1 MVGNFMLQIHNTFT
15 HKKEPFKPLVPG
27 HISLYVCGITVYD
40 YCHIGHAR
48 VFVAF
53 DVIVRFL
60 RASGW
65 KVKYVRN
72 ITDID
77 DKIIKRAQENNESIE
92 ILTARFIQAMHEDA
106 NALNVLSPDEEP
118 RATHHIGTIISMV
131 EKLQTNGVAYVAD
144 NGDVYF
150 QVDRYKPYGELAHKD
165 LEQLQAGAR
174 VEVVSQKHSNL
185 DFVLWK
191 MAKPGEPAWDSPWGR
206 GRPGWHIECSAM
218 STDCLGDTF
227 DIHGGGS
234 DLVFPH
240 HENERAQ
247 SECATGK
254 TFVNT
259 WMHVGFVQ
267 VDKEKMSKSLNNF
280 FTIRD
285 VLKEYDPEVKR
296 YFLIASH
303 YRSPVNY
310 SKELLEQAKNALERL
325 YTALRGLDLSKAVND
340 KQASTAIFRERFFEA
355 MNDDF
360 NTPIALSVIFDLVH
374 AVNTAREKNAPELI
388 GLGLL
393 LKSLGNILGLL
404 ERDPQ
409 AYLQGKSED
418 KAEIELLIAEREEA
432 RTTKNWARADELR
445 KQLAAMGVVLED
457 TAQGTIWRKG

>member
-1 MVGNFMLQIHNTFT
+1 MLQIYNTFT
-15 HKKEPFKPLVPG
+15 SKKEAFKPIKPG
-27 HISLYVCGITVYD
+27 EISLYVCGITVYD

-60 RASGW
+60 RSTGW

-77 DKIIKRAQENNESIE
+77 DKIINRANENKESIDA
-92 ILTARFIQAMHEDA
+92 LTARFITAMNEDA
-106 NALNVLSPDEEP
+106 KALNVLPPDEEP
-118 RATHHIGTIISMV
+118 RATAHIHTIIDMV
-131 EKLQTNGVAYVAD
+131 KKLEQNKTAYVA
-144 NGDVYF
+144 NNQDVYF
-150 QVDRYKPYGELAHKD
+150 EVAKYAKYGELAKKD
-165 LEQLQAGAR
+165 LTQLQAGAR
-174 VEVVSQKHSNL
+174 VEVVEQKHSNL

-191 MAKPGEPAWDSPWGR
+191 KAKPQEPHWPSPWGE

-218 STDCLGDTF
+218 STATLGDTF

-280 FTIRD
+280 FTIRE
-285 VLKEYDPEVKR
+285 VLAQYDAQVIR
-296 YFLIASH
+296 YFLLASH

-310 SKELLEQAKNALERL
+310 SKELLEQAKTALERL
-325 YTALRGLDLSKAVND
+325 YTALRGIRLENVTSDKAESF
-340 KQASTAIFRERFFEA
+340 KARFNEA

-360 NTPIALSVIFDLVH
+360 NTPIAM
-374 AVNTAREKNAPELI
+374 AVLFELATALNTAREAKSDDTKALAAMLKQLGGVLGILESDPE
-388 GLGLL
+388 
-393 LKSLGNILGLL
+393 S
-404 ERDPQ
+404 
-409 AYLQGKSED
+409 YLQGNLDSKD
-418 KAEIELLIAEREEA
+418 EIEQLIEA
-432 RTTKNWARADELR
+432 RLLARKNKEWQKADDIR
-445 KQLAAMGVVLED
+445 QQLTNMGIILED
-457 TAQGTIWRKG
+457 TPQGTTWRKA

>member
-1 MVGNFMLQIHNTFT
+1 MLQIYNTFT

-40 YCHIGHAR
+40 FCHLGHAR

-60 RASGW
+60 RKSGW
-65 KVKYVRN
+65 KVNYVRN

-77 DKIIKRAQENNESIE
+77 DKIIKRAHENNEPME
-92 ILTARFIQAMHEDA
+92 VLTSRFIDAMNEDA
-106 NALNVLSPDEEP
+106 KALNVLSPDLEP
-118 RATHHIGTIISMV
+118 RATHHIDSIINMV
-131 EKLQTNGVAYVAD
+131 KQLEEKGIAYLAD

-150 QVDRYKPYGELAHKD
+150 QVDKYKNYGELAHKD
-165 LEQLQAGAR
+165 LENLQAGAR
-174 VEVVSQKHSNL
+174 VEVVSQKRSSL

-191 MAKPGEPAWDSPWGR
+191 KAKPEEPHWLSPWGE

-218 STDCLGDTF
+218 STRCLGDTF

-285 VLKEYDPEVKR
+285 VLKEYDAEVIR

-310 SKELLEQAKNALERL
+310 SKELLEQAKSALERM
-325 YTALRGLDLSKAVND
+325 YTALRGIDLSKAKVSS
-340 KQASTAIFRERFFEA
+340 STDIFKTRFFEA

-360 NTPIALSVIFDLVH
+360 NTPIAISVLFDLVH
-374 AVNTAREKNAPELI
+374 AVNTAKEKQDSDHFAFAA
-388 GLGLL
+388 L
-393 LKSLGNILGLL
+393 LKELANILGIL
-404 ERDPQ
+404 ERTPES
-409 AYLQGKSED
+409 YLQGKMGEKD
-418 KAEIELLIAEREEA
+418 EIERLIQEREQA
-432 RTTKNWARADELR
+432 RLSKDYKQADVLRQQLTT
-445 KQLAAMGVVLED
+445 MGVVLED
-457 TAQGTIWRKG
+457 TPKGTIWRKA

>member
-1 MVGNFMLQIHNTFT
+1 MLQIHNSFT
-15 HKKEPFKPLVPG
+15 QQKDIFKPIKAG
-27 HISLYVCGITVYD
+27 EISLYVCGITVYD

-53 DVIVRFL
+53 DMIVRFL

-77 DKIIKRAQENNESIE
+77 DKIIKRALENKEDIQT
-92 ILTARFIQAMHEDA
+92 LTERFIGAMDEDFK
-106 NALNVLSPDEEP
+106 ALNTLVPDVEP
-118 RATHHIGTIISMV
+118 RATDYMNHIVQMV
-131 EKLQTNGVAYVAD
+131 KTLEDKGFAYQAD

-150 QVDRYKPYGELAHKD
+150 AVEKYQQYGELSHKD
-165 LEQLQAGAR
+165 LEQLQAGSR
-174 VEVVSQKHSNL
+174 VEINDAKRSPL

-191 MAKPGEPAWDSPWGR
+191 KAKKDEPHWDSPYGE

-218 STDCLGDTF
+218 SVDCLGESF
-227 DIHGGGS
+227 DIHGGGA
-234 DLVFPH
+234 DLIFPH

-254 TFVNT
+254 NFVNT

-285 VLKEYDPEVKR
+285 VLAEYEPEVVR
-296 YFLIASH
+296 YFLTASH

-310 SKELLEQAKNALERL
+310 SKDQLEQAKSSLERL
-325 YTALRGLDLSKAVND
+325 YTAIRGVSISEIDPESPVVAPYYH
-340 KQASTAIFRERFFEA
+340 RFFAA

-360 NTPIALSVIFDLVH
+360 NSPEAMAVLFDLASATNV
-374 AVNTAREKNAPELI
+374 ARDKKSPNFNA
-388 GLGLL
+388 LGSA
-393 LKSLGNILGLL
+393 LKDLANILGLL
-404 ERDPQ
+404 GSDPET
-409 AYLQGKSED
+409 YLKGKQDNVS
-418 KAEIELLIAEREEA
+418 EIEALINARIEA
-432 RTTKNWARADELR
+432 RNNKDWAKADEIR
-445 KQLAAMGVVLED
+445 KQLTAMGIVIED
-457 TAQGTIWRKG
+457 SAGTTTWRRG

>member
-1 MVGNFMLQIHNTFT
+1 MLQIYNSFT
-15 HKKEPFKPLVPG
+15 QKKETFVPLVAG
-27 HISLYVCGITVYD
+27 EIGLYVCGITVYD

-65 KVKYVRN
+65 KVNYVRN

-77 DKIIKRAQENNESIE
+77 DKIIKRANENQEPIE
-92 ILTARFIQAMHEDA
+92 ALTDRFIEAMNVD
-106 NALNVLSPDEEP
+106 NKALNILPADEEP
-118 RATHHIGTIISMV
+118 RATRYIDPIIAMV
-131 EKLQTNGVAYVAD
+131 EKLQAKGTAYVAS

-150 QVDRYKPYGELAHKD
+150 QVEKYAKYGQLSHKD
-165 LEQLQAGAR
+165 LEQLQSGVR
-174 VEVVSQKHSNL
+174 VELVEEKRSPL

-191 MAKPGEPAWDSPWGR
+191 KAKPNEPSWPSPWGK

-218 STDCLGDTF
+218 STSVLKETF
-227 DIHGGGS
+227 DIHGGGA
-234 DLVFPH
+234 DLIFPH

-254 TFVNT
+254 HFVNT

-285 VLKEYDPEVKR
+285 VLTEYDAEVVR

-310 SKELLEQAKNALERL
+310 SQDQLEQAKNALERL
-325 YTALRGLDLSKAVND
+325 YTALRGIEIPISELNNYTDN
-340 KQASTAIFRERFFEA
+340 TYYIRFFEA

-360 NTPIALSVIFDLVH
+360 NTPVALSVLFELVH
-374 AVNTAREKNAPELI
+374 IINAKRGKDLAQTQA
-388 GLGLL
+388 LAAL
-393 LKSLGNILGLL
+393 LKQLGNILGMLW
-404 ERDPQ
+404 RDPE
-409 AYLQGKSED
+409 AYLKGDQD
-418 KAEIELLIAEREEA
+418 NAAQIETLIVAREEA
-432 RTTKNWARADELR
+432 RKAKQWARADEIR
-445 KQLAAMGVVLED
+445 QQLTSMGIVLED
-457 TAQGTIWRKG
+457 SAKGTIWRKA